1 MTGSDKEDS
10 VLFGGLDVEKT
21 KVFSIIKNILMS
33 KDKLLLIL
41 LGGILLL
48 VISLPM
54 SNDKDNQSI
63 LSKNTETY
71 DTDSYFTITEK
82 KIEDILS
89 ISSDVGKVKVM
100 INQKSQGEVEGIIIV
115 CEGADKPKV
124 VADVSQALTVLFGI
138 PVNKIKILKM
148 EE

>member
-100 INQKSQGEVEGIIIV
+100 INQKSQGEVEGIVIV

>member
-21 KVFSIIKNILMS
+21 KVFSVIKNTLMS
-33 KDKLLLIL
+33 KDKLLLLL

-48 VISLPM
+48 VISLPI
-54 SNDKDNQSI
+54 SDDKDNQSI
-63 LSKNTETY
+63 LSNNTETY

-89 ISSDVGKVKVM
+89 MSSDVGKVKVM
-100 INQKSQGEVEGIIIV
+100 INQKGQGEVEGIVIV

>member
-1 MTGSDKEDS
+1 M
-10 VLFGGLDVEKT
+10 EKT
-21 KVFSIIKNILMS
+21 KVFSVIKNTLMS
-33 KDKLLLIL
+33 KDKLLLLL

-48 VISLPM
+48 VISLPI
-54 SNDKDNQSI
+54 SDDKDNQSI
-63 LSKNTETY
+63 LSNNTETY

-89 ISSDVGKVKVM
+89 MSSDVGKVKVM
-100 INQKSQGEVEGIIIV
+100 INQKGQGEVEGIVIV